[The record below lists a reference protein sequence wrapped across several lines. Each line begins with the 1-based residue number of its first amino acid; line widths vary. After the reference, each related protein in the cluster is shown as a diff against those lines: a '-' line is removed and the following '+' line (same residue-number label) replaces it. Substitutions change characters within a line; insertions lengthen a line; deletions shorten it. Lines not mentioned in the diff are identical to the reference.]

1 MEIEIIPINRILRG
15 HNIRYSHC
23 AEISETIGDRFC
35 ARFETAS
42 NNTSPVLVNGNFEHL
57 GKLGQDFIYWIDSEY
72 YKNRV
77 LAVNL
82 NVQEHR
88 FYDILKELR
97 IDKLGGQKIIFL
109 TRSPRQLEYELVRYT
124 ERAYGNS

>member
-23 AEISETIGDRFC
+23 VEISETIGDRFC
-35 ARFETAS
+35 AKFEAVSGATPPIYIS
-42 NNTSPVLVNGNFEHL
+42 GNFE
-57 GKLGQDFIYWIDSEY
+57 GPKIGRDFACWINSEY

-88 FYDILKELR
+88 FYDILKELQ